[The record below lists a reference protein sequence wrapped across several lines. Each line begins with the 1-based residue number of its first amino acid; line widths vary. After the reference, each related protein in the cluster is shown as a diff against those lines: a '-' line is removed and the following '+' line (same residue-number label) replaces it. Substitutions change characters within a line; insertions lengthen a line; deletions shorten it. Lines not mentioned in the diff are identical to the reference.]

1 MTTILTITL
10 LLTMAIGP
18 ALFWLIFFYR
28 KDKYATQPLSWIVKI
43 FLLGALIIIPVFICE
58 SIAGILISEFAVAV
72 IVAPIVEE
80 CGKYF
85 VVTRYVYT
93 TSEFNEPVDGIM
105 YAVAAALGFAT
116 IENILYI
123 FSIPLT
129 ELPTLFSVVVA
140 RAVLSV
146 PGHALFSSIW
156 GHSLG
161 IAKFGLPR
169 DAPKIIT
176 GLAVAIMF
184 HGLFNFLLMSVLGIA
199 LLILIVIPFL
209 WWLAQRNLRDALK
222 KSRCPVKINTV
233 IR

>member
-1 MTTILTITL
+1 MITILTITL
-10 LLTMAIGP
+10 LLTVAIGP

-43 FLLGALIIIPVFICE
+43 FLLGALITIPIAICE
-58 SIAGILISEFAVAV
+58 SIAGILISEFAIAV

-116 IENILYI
+116 IENILYV

-129 ELPTLFSVVVA
+129 ELPTLFAVVIG

-146 PGHALFSSIW
+146 PGHALDSSIW
-156 GHSLG
+156 GYSLG

-176 GLAVAIMF
+176 GLAVAIVF
-184 HGLFNFLLMSVLGIA
+184 HGLFNFLLMSFLGIA
-199 LLILIVIPFL
+199 LLLLIVIPYL
-209 WWLAQRNLRDALK
+209 WWLAQRNMRDALK
-222 KSRCPVKINTV
+222 KSRCHVKINTV
-233 IR
+233 MR

>member
-1 MTTILTITL
+1 
-10 LLTMAIGP
+10 MAIGP

-58 SIAGILISEFAVAV
+58 SIAGILISEFVLTV

-116 IENILYI
+116 IENILYV

-129 ELPTLFSVVVA
+129 ELPTLFGVVIG

-146 PGHALFSSIW
+146 PGHALHSSNW
-156 GHSLG
+156 GYSLG

-184 HGLFNFLLMSVLGIA
+184 HGLFNFLLMSFLGIA
-199 LLILIVIPFL
+199 LLLLIVIPFQWRL
-209 WWLAQRNLRDALK
+209 VQRNLMDAFK
-222 KSRCPVKINTV
+222 KSRCQVKINIV
-233 IR
+233 MR